1 MIRVAHGQLVAQ
13 LGSHALAIG
22 AHLRHGGLALVFGGL
37 GLTLGLGRCSHRG
50 TVVPRCHPS
59 AEDGRTQRGHQ
70 HADEQAHLQGA
81 HEAAPLLVPSREPS
95 REPSAWSSA
104 AVRVSPKV
112 NAPAVSTRS
121 PALATGSTKAIKA

>member
-1 MIRVAHGQLVAQ
+1 MVGVTHGQLVAQ
-13 LGSHALAIG
+13 LGGHAFAIG

-50 TVVPRCHPS
+50 TVVPCGHPR

-95 REPSAWSSA
+95 AWASA